1 MSGLLDSVRR
11 GFVIPPFSPTEP
23 TTPLVRWRTGTCGG
37 SPDSTGC
44 RSCDCSGGS
53 RRRGT

>member
-23 TTPLVRWRTGTCGG
+23 TTTLVRWRTGTCGG

-53 RRRGT
+53 GRRGT